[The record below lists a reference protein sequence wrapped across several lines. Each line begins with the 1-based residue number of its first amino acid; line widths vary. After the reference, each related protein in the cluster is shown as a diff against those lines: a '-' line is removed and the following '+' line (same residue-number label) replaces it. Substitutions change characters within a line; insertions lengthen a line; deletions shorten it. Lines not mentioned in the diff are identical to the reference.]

1 MSGHCVMIGDIK
13 GSSDLDEWPSVFEKL
28 QAALK
33 QINREFSHDILVQFV
48 STAGDEFQGALTD
61 PKHAYGVY
69 VSIKGGLPV
78 GFYCGIGIG
87 DIEKPLDADIGMR
100 GNAFYRARSALE
112 FCKKRKR
119 NVVLRSSDT
128 TCLADE
134 TINTLLHFIE
144 VMENSWTK
152 RQCEVLHYYRSHPD
166 YTYERLGSHF
176 GISKQSVG
184 QILKAADWEVISAG
198 GDVVNEL
205 LGRMPMW
212 RDECKGE
219 ELYTRK

>member
-13 GSSDLDEWPSVFEKL
+13 RSRDLDEWGSVFEKL

-33 QINREFSHDILVQFV
+33 QINREFSHDILVEFV
-48 STAGDEFQGALTD
+48 PTAGDEFQGALRD
-61 PKHAYGVY
+61 PKHAYAVY

-78 GFYCGIGIG
+78 GFYCGIGVG

-128 TCLADE
+128 TSLADE

-144 VMENSWTK
+144 VIENSWTK
-152 RQCEVLHYYRSHPD
+152 RQREVLHYYRLHPD
-166 YTYERLGSHF
+166 YTYERLGRHF
-176 GISKQSVG
+176 GITKQTVSK
-184 QILKAADWEVISAG
+184 ILKAG
-198 GDVVNEL
+198 GWGAIPEGETMVNRL
-205 LGRMPMW
+205 LQDMPSQS
-212 RDECKGE
+212 E
-219 ELYTRK
+219 ESDD

>member
-13 GSSDLDEWPSVFEKL
+13 RSRDLDEWGSVFEKL

-33 QINREFSHDILVQFV
+33 QINREFSHDILVEFV
-48 STAGDEFQGALTD
+48 PTAGDEFQGALRD
-61 PKHAYGVY
+61 PKHAYAVY

-78 GFYCGIGIG
+78 GFYCGIGVG

-128 TCLADE
+128 TSLADE

-144 VMENSWTK
+144 VIENSWTK
-152 RQCEVLHYYRSHPD
+152 RQREVLHYYRLHPD
-166 YTYERLGSHF
+166 YTYQQLGGHF
-176 GISKQSVG
+176 GVTKQTVSK
-184 QILKAADWEVISAG
+184 ILKAG
-198 GDVVNEL
+198 GWDAIPEGESMVNKL
-205 LGRMPMW
+205 LQHM
-212 RDECKGE
+212 CSHSE
-219 ELYTRK
+219 ESDD

>member
-1 MSGHCVMIGDIK
+1 MIGDIK
-13 GSSDLDEWPSVFEKL
+13 GSSDLDEWGSVFEKL

-33 QINREFSHDILVQFV
+33 QINREFSHDILVEFV
-48 STAGDEFQGALTD
+48 PTAGDEFQGALRD
-61 PKHAYGVY
+61 PKHAYAVY

-87 DIEKPLDADIGMR
+87 DIERPLDADIGMR

-128 TCLADE
+128 TSLADE
-134 TINTLLHFIE
+134 TINTLLHVIE

-152 RQCEVLHYYRSHPD
+152 RQREVLHYYRLHPD
-166 YTYERLGSHF
+166 YTYERLGRHF
-176 GISKQSVG
+176 GITKQTVSK
-184 QILKAADWEVISAG
+184 ILKAG
-198 GDVVNEL
+198 GWDAIPEGETMVNRL
-205 LGRMPMW
+205 LQDMSSQS
-212 RDECKGE
+212 E
-219 ELYTRK
+219 ESDD

>member
-1 MSGHCVMIGDIK
+1 MIGDIK
-13 GSSDLDEWPSVFEKL
+13 RSRDLDEWGSVFEKL

-33 QINREFSHDILVQFV
+33 QINREFSDDILVDFV
-48 STAGDEFQGALTD
+48 PTVGDEFQGALRD
-61 PKHAYGVY
+61 PKHAYAVY

-78 GFYCGIGIG
+78 GFYCGIGVG

-128 TCLADE
+128 TSLADE

-144 VMENSWTK
+144 VIENSWTK
-152 RQCEVLHYYRSHPD
+152 RQREVLHYYRLHPD
-166 YTYERLGSHF
+166 YTYERLGRHF
-176 GISKQSVG
+176 GITKQTVSK
-184 QILKAADWEVISAG
+184 ILKAG
-198 GDVVNEL
+198 GWDLIAEGEAVVNKL
-205 LGRMPMW
+205 LQDMCSRSEES
-212 RDECKGE
+212 DE
-219 ELYTRK
+219 